1 VKPAPRNA
9 LRKLSA
15 KSALPLLTMRGKTK
29 SKTTIAVVAAPAPGS
44 VLELLAV
51 EREGLAR
58 RIAAID
64 TAVGVLSAC

>member
-1 VKPAPRNA
+1 
-9 LRKLSA
+9 
-15 KSALPLLTMRGKTK
+15 MRGKTK